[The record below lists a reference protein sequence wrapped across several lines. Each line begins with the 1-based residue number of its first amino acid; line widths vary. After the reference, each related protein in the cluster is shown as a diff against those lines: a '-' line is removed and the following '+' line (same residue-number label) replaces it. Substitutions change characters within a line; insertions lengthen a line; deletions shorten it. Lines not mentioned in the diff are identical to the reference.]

1 MVSEPFLCL
10 THNKARSFAS
20 SFFFAQRKKRNI
32 AILRQQKDWV
42 GGVEKRQFLLTLST
56 VIMLTVGGSEKVQKY
71 ADVIKGWSLSEY
83 ESSSGHSFCLI
94 LMVG

>member
-1 MVSEPFLCL
+1 MSTPNFA
-10 THNKARSFAS
+10 NKSTIIVLVAS
-20 SFFFAQRKKRNI
+20 LRLRTIN
-32 AILRQQKDWV
+32 ILRQQKDRV
-42 GGVEKRQFLLTLST
+42 GVVGKWQFFLPFST